1 MQNKKNMIVMKADPC
16 DPEDR
21 DVSAEGLERGHK
33 ARLVRLTRTRLGLS
47 QSEFAGRFCVPVK
60 TLQSWEQARV
70 MPPAYAIAYVRVI
83 GAEPDRV
90 AELVA

>member
-1 MQNKKNMIVMKADPC
+1 MQNKKNIIVMKADPN

-33 ARLVRLTRTRLGLS
+33 ARLVRTTRTRLGLT
-47 QSEFAGRFCVPVK
+47 QEDFARRFRVPVR
-60 TLQSWEQARV
+60 TLQEWEQARV
-70 MPPAYAIAYVRVI
+70 MPPDYAIAYVRVI
-83 GAEPDRV
+83 RSLPEQV